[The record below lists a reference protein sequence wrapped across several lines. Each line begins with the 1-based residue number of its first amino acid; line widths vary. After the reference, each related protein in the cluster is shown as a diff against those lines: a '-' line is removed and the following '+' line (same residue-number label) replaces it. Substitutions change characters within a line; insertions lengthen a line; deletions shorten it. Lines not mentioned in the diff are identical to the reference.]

1 MTSMPPPATPARRRG
16 RPGRLSP
23 DQVLGL
29 IAATRR
35 GLSDAE
41 AGALYGVSK
50 SMAYR
55 IRSGDRYKHVD
66 RAAAT
71 ETKEQDT

>member
-1 MTSMPPPATPARRRG
+1 MTSTPPPVTPARRRG

-23 DQVLGL
+23 EQVRGL
-29 IAATRR
+29 LEATRR

-50 SMAYR
+50 TLARR
-55 IRSGDRYKHVD
+55 IRSGERYKHVD
-66 RAAAT
+66 RTAAT